1 MALTKIGSGG
11 IENVTNAANAT
22 FLTIDA
28 SEQITV
34 ASEGGAVTT
43 SVQQGLAK
51 AWQSITASG
60 GTPSFNDSFNAS
72 SISDQSTGQHTVSFS
87 NSFSSVNYVVEGCC
101 QTTGTGPTN
110 NSGEFRIGTLATGT
124 EAFSTA
130 NEGQSAFVD
139 CPRTHIRQSGDLA

>member
-1 MALTKIGSGG
+1 MSEIKTNKLTGTSTAGS
-11 IENVTNAANAT
+11 ILVTG
-22 FLTIDA
+22 
-28 SEQITV
+28 
-34 ASEGGAVTT
+34 EGNSTT
-43 SVQQGLAK
+43 TNLQQGLAK

-60 GTPSFNDSFNAS
+60 GTPSFNDSFNTS
-72 SISDQSTGQHTVSFS
+72 SISDQDVGRHTVSFS

-101 QTTGTGPTN
+101 QTSGTGPTN